1 MIKARVNLYTQE
13 FRPKQERLSLNH
25 ALAIS
30 LASLVLMLVLI
41 FSARQDIA
49 TVRTQVRV
57 AEQQLNQ
64 LENEMQTLTAKVA
77 QHVQNPALAQ
87 QLALLDSR
95 LQYRHAVLSQLAS
108 LALVQSSGFSILLSD
123 LARLRDKDIR
133 LSQIKLAGETMTL
146 VGIARNHA
154 AIPRW
159 IRRFEKGTSLE
170 GREFN
175 KLHIDRNSDDVI
187 AFTLTTNTTNLSQE
201 GAK

>member
-1 MIKARVNLYTQE
+1 MKTRVNLYTQE
-13 FRPKQERLSLNH
+13 FQPKQERLSLNH
-25 ALAIS
+25 VLAIS
-30 LASLVLMLVLI
+30 LASLVLMLVLV
-41 FSARQDIA
+41 FVARQDTA
-49 TVRTQVRV
+49 AVRAQVSA
-57 AEQQLNQ
+57 AEQQLAE
-64 LENEMQTLTAKVA
+64 LENEVQGLTAKVV
-77 QHVQNPALAQ
+77 QHVQNPALEQ

-95 LQYRHAVLSQLAS
+95 LQYRQDVLSQLSS
-108 LALVQSSGFSILLSD
+108 LALVQSSGFSILMSD

-133 LSQIKLAGETMTL
+133 LSQIQLAGETMTL

-159 IRRFEKGTSLE
+159 IRKFEQGTSLE

-187 AFTLTTNTTNLSQE
+187 AFTLTTNLSNE

>member
-1 MIKARVNLYTQE
+1 MKTRVNLYTQE
-13 FRPKQERLSLNH
+13 FQPKQERFSLNH
-25 ALAIS
+25 VLAIS
-30 LASLVLMLVLI
+30 FASLVLMLVLVLV
-41 FSARQDIA
+41 ARQDTA
-49 TVRTQVRV
+49 AVRTQVGV
-57 AEQQLNQ
+57 AEQQLDE
-64 LENEMQTLTAKVA
+64 LENEVQGLTAKVA
-77 QHVQNPALAQ
+77 QHVQNPALEQ

-95 LQYRHAVLSQLAS
+95 LQYRHDVLSQLSS
-108 LALVQSSGFSILLSD
+108 LALVQSSGFSILMSD

-159 IRRFEKGTSLE
+159 IRLFEKGTSLE

-175 KLHIDRNSDDVI
+175 KLHITRNSDDII
-187 AFTLTTNTTNLSQE
+187 AFTLTTNLSNE

>member
-1 MIKARVNLYTQE
+1 MMKTRVNLYTQE
-13 FRPKQERLSLNH
+13 FQPKQERLSLNH
-25 ALAIS
+25 VLAIS
-30 LASLVLMLVLI
+30 IASLVLMLVLV
-41 FSARQDIA
+41 FVARQDIA
-49 TVRTQVRV
+49 TVRAQVSV
-57 AEQQLNQ
+57 AEQQLNE
-64 LENEMQTLTAKVA
+64 LESEVQGLTAKVA
-77 QHVQNPALAQ
+77 QHVQNPALEQ

-108 LALVQSSGFSILLSD
+108 LALVQSSGFSILMSD

-159 IRRFEKGTSLE
+159 IRKFEQGTSLE

-187 AFTLTTNTTNLSQE
+187 AFTLTTNLSNE